1 VCDGGEWWVR
11 GYPDAV
17 DELRSMSEERG
28 APSGTRVLIV
38 DDHDLFR
45 AGLRSLLEEQGF
57 NVADAASG
65 ESALVRMRSFPAD
78 VVVMDVNMPGMSGI
92 VATRRLL
99 EQDPATSV
107 LMLTITSADE
117 RVLEAV
123 RAGASG
129 YLLKDAELNE
139 IVAGITAAA
148 AGRSAIDPQVAAT
161 LVAHARQT
169 ATTGPEESPGPLPR
183 LSVRERDVL
192 ALLVEGCDNAEIAR
206 RLFVSPST
214 VKNHVS
220 SVLEKLG
227 VENRVQAAVYATRH
241 GLVDWKAPPSG

>member
-1 VCDGGEWWVR
+1 MSAESGG
-11 GYPDAV
+11 
-17 DELRSMSEERG
+17 
-28 APSGTRVLIV
+28 PSRTRVLIV

-45 AGLRSLLEEQGF
+45 TGLRSLLEEQGLE
-57 NVADAASG
+57 VADAAGG
-65 ESALVRMRSFPAD
+65 ESALARLRSFPAD

-92 VATRRLL
+92 VATRRVL
-99 EQDPATSV
+99 EQAPATAV

-129 YLLKDAELNE
+129 YLLKDAELDE
-139 IVAGITAAA
+139 IVAGIRAAA
-148 AGRSAIDPQVAAT
+148 AGRTAIDPQVAAT
-161 LVAHARQT
+161 LVAHVRQT
-169 ATTGPEESPGPLPR
+169 ATAGPEESPGPVPR
-183 LSVRERDVL
+183 LSERERDVL
-192 ALLVEGCDNAEIAR
+192 ALIAEGCDNAEIGR

-227 VENRVQAAVYATRH
+227 VDNRVQAAVYATRH
-241 GLVDWKAPPSG
+241 GLVDSKSPPSS

>member
-1 VCDGGEWWVR
+1 
-11 GYPDAV
+11 
-17 DELRSMSEERG
+17 MSAASG
-28 APSGTRVLIV
+28 APGGTRVLIV

-45 AGLRSLLEEQGF
+45 TGLRSLLEEQGLE
-57 NVADAASG
+57 VADAASG
-65 ESALVRMRSFPAD
+65 ESALARLRSFRPD

-99 EQDPATSV
+99 EQSPATSV
-107 LMLTITSADE
+107 LMLTVTSADD

-129 YLLKDAELNE
+129 YLLKDAELDE
-139 IVAGITAAA
+139 IVAGISAAA
-148 AGRSAIDPQVAAT
+148 AGRTAIDPQVAAT

-169 ATTGPEESPGPLPR
+169 APTAPEESPTPLPR

-192 ALLVEGCDNAEIAR
+192 VLLAEGCDNAEIAR

-220 SVLEKLG
+220 RLLEKLG

-241 GLVDWKAPPSG
+241 GLVDSKGPPSG